1 MQKDKNHIGTALA
14 FCKDVATEI
23 GARYSHGNITEMNM
37 RSMLVYPYMHTN
49 VGQVSLGSPM
59 ATVQVNIMIADRV
72 NTITTENQGLN
83 QETLYS
89 EIGYTENNNYAMVL
103 QQLYVDFAIAVKKYE
118 ELYYNALEIQRPI
131 QFTAFEET
139 YDDVIAGFTITLNI
153 DVANPIV
160 TDGYC

>member
-72 NTITTENQGLN
+72 NTITT
-83 QETLYS
+83 
-89 EIGYTENNNYAMVL
+89 
-103 QQLYVDFAIAVKKYE
+103 
-118 ELYYNALEIQRPI
+118 
-131 QFTAFEET
+131 
-139 YDDVIAGFTITLNI
+139 
-153 DVANPIV
+153 
-160 TDGYC
+160 

>member
-14 FCKDVATEI
+14 FCKDVANEM

-49 VGQVSLGSPM
+49 VSQVSLDEVM

-103 QQLYVDFAIAVKKYE
+103 QQLYVDFAIACRKYE
-118 ELYYNALEIQRPI
+118 MQYYDALEIQKPI
-131 QFTAFEET
+131 LFTAFEET
-139 YDDVIAGFTITLNI
+139 YDDVIAGYTITLNI